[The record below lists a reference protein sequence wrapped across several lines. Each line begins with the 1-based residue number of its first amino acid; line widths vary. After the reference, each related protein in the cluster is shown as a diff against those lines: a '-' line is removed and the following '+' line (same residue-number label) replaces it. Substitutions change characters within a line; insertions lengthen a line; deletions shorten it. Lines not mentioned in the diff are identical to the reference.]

1 MKPAAGFSIRRR
13 VFALGVALLACALI
27 GLFFFLRGY
36 AQRAA
41 EQAFDRLLAASAL
54 TIAGSVQIEDDGVT
68 VEPPVSSLAML
79 SGSERVFYEALAS
92 NGRLITGYGDLA
104 PGLPLAQSATPVYD
118 YLNYHDEPVRV
129 ATVGRLVSAS
139 QHAGW

>member
-1 MKPAAGFSIRRR
+1 MKPAAGFDPPP
-13 VFALGVALLACALI
+13 GVRAGRGAAGLRPHRSVLL
-27 GLFFFLRGY
+27 LRGY

-79 SGSERVFYEALAS
+79 SGSERCS
-92 NGRLITGYGDLA
+92 TRHWPRT
-104 PGLPLAQSATPVYD
+104 
-118 YLNYHDEPVRV
+118 
-129 ATVGRLVSAS
+129 
-139 QHAGW
+139 AG

>member
-1 MKPAAGFSIRRR
+1 M
-13 VFALGVALLACALI
+13 FALGVALLACALI

-79 SGSERVFYEALAS
+79 SGSERCS
-92 NGRLITGYGDLA
+92 TRHWPRT
-104 PGLPLAQSATPVYD
+104 
-118 YLNYHDEPVRV
+118 
-129 ATVGRLVSAS
+129 
-139 QHAGW
+139 AG